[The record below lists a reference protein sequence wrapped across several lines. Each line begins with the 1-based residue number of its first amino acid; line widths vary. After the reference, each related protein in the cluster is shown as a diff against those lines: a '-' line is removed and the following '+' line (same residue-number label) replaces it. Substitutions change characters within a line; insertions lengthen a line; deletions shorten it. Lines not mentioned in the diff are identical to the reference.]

1 MKKII
6 LILSFSLVLSSFSI
20 AETWQEKWSEAA
32 SYLETANFNEGK
44 AFLDEAIV
52 LMEEEMDLNQPYIYI
67 DRARVNIILGS
78 DKEALS
84 DLEKALSSQFLSG
97 EEKIRALT
105 TKIFLNKRLRLDAAV
120 LEDFKTFKQAIE
132 IPKIEIKEKY
142 IIVRN
147 TPKNDFYKKLM
158 TCYLIH
164 SGVCYD
170 AEELKWLNSNTLLA
184 NTHCGC
190 PKCTKEYAKTR
201 ECDNCHHIVSP
212 TKRTGSLSD
221 FTLAAIQYIAF
232 EVKQL
237 EDQKA
242 CLIALCQINGRPYK
256 MELFPDTFESIFQD
270 VKQPPLF
277 FD

>member
-6 LILSFSLVLSSFSI
+6 IIFTFLTLISSLSF
-20 AETWQEKWSEAA
+20 AENWQEKWTEAA
-32 SYLETANFNEGK
+32 SYLETAEFTEGK
-44 AFLDEAIV
+44 NLLDEAII
-52 LMEEEMDLNQPYIYI
+52 LMEEEMDENHPYIYI
-67 DRARVNIILGS
+67 DRARVNIILGN
-78 DKEALS
+78 DEPAYL
-84 DLEKALSSQFLSG
+84 DLEKALASQYLSG
-97 EEKIRALT
+97 EEKVRALT
-105 TKIFLNKRLRLDAAV
+105 TKIFLNKRLSLDATV
-120 LEDFKTFKQAIE
+120 LEDFKAFKQLIE

-147 TPKNDFYKKLM
+147 TPKNEFYKQLM

-164 SGVCYD
+164 SGICYD

-201 ECDNCHHIVSP
+201 ECDNCHHTVSP
-212 TKRTGSLSD
+212 TKRAGTLSD

-242 CLIALCQINGRPYK
+242 CLIALSQINGRPYK

-270 VKQPPLF
+270 IKPKALY

>member
-6 LILSFSLVLSSFSI
+6 IIFTFLTLISSLSF
-20 AETWQEKWSEAA
+20 AENWQEKWTEAA
-32 SYLETANFNEGK
+32 SYLETAEFMTGK
-44 AFLDEAIV
+44 TLLDEAIV
-52 LMEEEMDLNQPYIYI
+52 LMEEEMDENHPYIYI
-67 DRARVNIILGS
+67 DRARLNIILGS
-78 DKEALS
+78 ENKAFL
-84 DLEKALSSQFLSG
+84 DLEKALASQFLSG
-97 EEKIRALT
+97 KEKIRGLT
-105 TKIFLNKRLRLDAAV
+105 TKIFLNKRLGLDTAV
-120 LEDFKTFKQAIE
+120 LEDFKAFKQLME

-147 TPKNDFYKKLM
+147 TPKNEYYKQLM

-164 SGVCYD
+164 SGICYD

-201 ECDNCHHIVSP
+201 ECDNCHQIVSP
-212 TKRTGSLSD
+212 TKRVGTLSD

-232 EVKQL
+232 EVNQL

-242 CLIALCQINGRPYK
+242 CLIALSQINGRPYK

-270 VKQPPLF
+270 IKKPALF